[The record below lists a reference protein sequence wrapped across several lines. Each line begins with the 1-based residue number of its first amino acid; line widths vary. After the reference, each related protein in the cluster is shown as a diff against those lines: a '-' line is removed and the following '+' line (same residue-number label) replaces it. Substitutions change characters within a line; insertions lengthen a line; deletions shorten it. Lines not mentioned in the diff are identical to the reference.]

1 MSKSHTCNNNGTRKE
16 IKKGVN
22 EMIKTVYSK
31 GKLVAKTGNE
41 VMAEAMRQI
50 EPDVVAAYPITPA
63 TEIVQIFSQFV
74 ADGKVKTEFV
84 AVESEH
90 SAMSATIAASVA
102 GARAMTGTSSQG
114 LCLMWEM
121 LNIAAGLRLPIV
133 MAEVNR
139 AISAPINIHGDQSDT
154 MGARDTGWI
163 QIYSENSQEA
173 YDNMIQAVRIAEAA
187 KLPTMVTTDGFIISH
202 CMEVVELY
210 PDEDVKK
217 FVGGYKPE
225 RALLD
230 VAKPFT
236 LGSIELQDYYFEH
249 RWQLAQGMRDSKKII
264 SNVAADF
271 AKEFGRKYDFYEK
284 YKLDDAEIAIVVIG
298 STAGTTKVVID
309 ELREKGIKAG
319 LLKIR
324 VYRPFPA
331 EEIAKDLAHIKAIA
345 VLDRADSCSGTF
357 APVYLDVV
365 SALYAAGVSAPKVV
379 NYVYG
384 LGGREINTNHL
395 VDVYETL
402 GKIASG
408 AQKAPTQVEYI
419 NVRIK

>member
-1 MSKSHTCNNNGTRKE
+1 
-16 IKKGVN
+16 
-22 EMIKTVYSK
+22 MIKTVYSK
-31 GKLVAKTGNE
+31 GELVAKTGNE

-74 ADGKVKTEFV
+74 ADGIVKSEYI

-90 SAMSATIAASVA
+90 SAMSATIAASAA

-121 LNIAAGLRLPIV
+121 LYIASGLRLPIV

-154 MGARDTGWI
+154 MGARDSGWI

-173 YDNMIQAVRIAEAA
+173 YDNMIQATRIAEKA

-210 PDEDVKK
+210 PDADVKA
-217 FVGGYKPE
+217 FVGEYKPE
-225 RALLD
+225 RYLLD
-230 VAKPFT
+230 TKKPYT
-236 LGSIELQDYYFEH
+236 LGSIDLQDYYFEH
-249 RWQLAQGMRDSKKII
+249 RYQLAQAMRDSKDTILK
-264 SNVAADF
+264 VAKDF
-271 AKEFGRKYDFYEK
+271 EKTFGRRYDLYEK
-284 YKLDDAEIAIVVIG
+284 YMLDDAEIAIVVIG
-298 STAGTTKVVID
+298 STAGTAKVVVQ

-319 LLKIR
+319 LVKIR
-324 VYRPFPA
+324 VFRPFPA
-331 EEIAKDLAHIKAIA
+331 DQLAKDLAHVKAVA
-345 VLDRADSCSGTF
+345 VMDRADSCSGAY
-357 APVYLDVV
+357 APLCSDVV
-365 SALYAAGVSAPKVV
+365 SSLFMAGVITPKVV

-384 LGGREINTNHL
+384 LGGREINTGHIS
-395 VDVYETL
+395 DVYKTL

-408 AQKAPTQVEYI
+408 AEESSTQVEYI
-419 NVRIK
+419 NVRKK

>member
-1 MSKSHTCNNNGTRKE
+1 
-16 IKKGVN
+16 
-22 EMIKTVYSK
+22 MIKTVYSK

-74 ADGKVKTEFV
+74 ADGIVKSEYV

-90 SAMSATIAASVA
+90 SAMSATIGASAA

-114 LCLMWEM
+114 LSLMWEM
-121 LNIAAGLRLPIV
+121 LYIASGLRLPIV

-154 MGARDTGWI
+154 MGARDAGWI

-173 YDNMIQAVRIAEAA
+173 YDNMIQATRIAEKA
-187 KLPTMVTTDGFIISH
+187 KLPTLVTTDGFIISH
-202 CMEVVELY
+202 CMEVVETY
-210 PDEDVKK
+210 PDADVKTFIGKYEPERYLLDVKK
-217 FVGGYKPE
+217 PY
-225 RALLD
+225 
-230 VAKPFT
+230 T
-236 LGSIELQDYYFEH
+236 LGSIDLQDYYFEH
-249 RWQLAQGMRDSKKII
+249 RYQLAQAMRDAKDIVLDVAEDFKKT
-264 SNVAADF
+264 
-271 AKEFGRKYDFYEK
+271 FGRRYGLYEK
-284 YKLDDAEIAIVVIG
+284 YMLDDAEIAIAVIG
-298 STAGTTKVVID
+298 STAGTAKVVVN

-331 EEIAKDLAHIKAIA
+331 EEIAKDLAHVKAVA
-345 VLDRADSCSGTF
+345 VMERADSCSGAF
-357 APVYLDVV
+357 APVYSDIVA
-365 SALYAAGVSAPKVV
+365 SLYASGVTSPKVV

-384 LGGREINTNHL
+384 LGGREINTGHITGI
-395 VDVYETL
+395 YETL
-402 GKIASG
+402 CKITSG
-408 AQKAPTQVEYI
+408 TEKPSNKVEYI
-419 NVRIK
+419 NVRMK

>member
-1 MSKSHTCNNNGTRKE
+1 MIE
-16 IKKGVN
+16 ALPQGVN
-22 EMIKTVYSK
+22 KMIKTVYSK

-74 ADGKVKTEFV
+74 ADGIVKSEYV

-90 SAMSATIAASVA
+90 SAMSATIAASAA

-121 LNIAAGLRLPIV
+121 LYIASGLRLPIV

-139 AISAPINIHGDQSDT
+139 AISAPLNIHGDQSDT
-154 MGARDTGWI
+154 MGARDSGWI

-173 YDNMIQAVRIAEAA
+173 YDNMIQAIRIAEKAN
-187 KLPTMVTTDGFIISH
+187 LPTLVTTDGFIISH
-202 CMEVVELY
+202 CMEVVETY
-210 PDEDVKK
+210 PDADVKA
-217 FVGGYKPE
+217 FVGEYKPA
-225 RALLD
+225 RYLLD
-230 VAKPFT
+230 TKRPYT
-236 LGSIELQDYYFEH
+236 LGSIDLQDYYFEH
-249 RWQLAQGMRDSKKII
+249 RFQLAQAMRDSSNITLEVANDFEKI
-264 SNVAADF
+264 
-271 AKEFGRKYDFYEK
+271 FGRKYDLYEK
-284 YKLDDAEIAIVVIG
+284 FMFDDAEIAIVVIG
-298 STAGTTKVVID
+298 STAGTAKVVVQ

-331 EEIAKDLAHIKAIA
+331 EQIAKDLAHIKAIA
-345 VLDRADSCSGTF
+345 VMDRADSCSGAY
-357 APVYLDVV
+357 APLYSDVV
-365 SALYAAGVSAPKVV
+365 ASLYTAGVVSPKAV

-384 LGGREINTNHL
+384 LGGREISTEHITG
-395 VDVYETL
+395 VYDTL

-408 AQKAPTQVEYI
+408 AQKPSNQVEYI
-419 NVRIK
+419 NVRKK

>member
-1 MSKSHTCNNNGTRKE
+1 
-16 IKKGVN
+16 
-22 EMIKTVYSK
+22 MIKTVFSK

-74 ADGKVKTEFV
+74 ADGVVKSEYV

-90 SAMSATIAASVA
+90 SAMSATIAASAA

-121 LNIAAGLRLPIV
+121 LYIASGLRLPIV

-139 AISAPINIHGDQSDT
+139 AISAPVNIHADQSDT
-154 MGARDTGWI
+154 MGARDSGWI

-173 YDNMIQAVRIAEAA
+173 YDNMIQATRIAEKA
-187 KLPTMVTTDGFIISH
+187 KLPILVTTDGFIISH

-210 PDEDVKK
+210 PDADVRA
-217 FVGGYKPE
+217 FVGEYKPE
-225 RALLD
+225 RYLLD
-230 VAKPFT
+230 TKKPYT
-236 LGSIELQDYYFEH
+236 LGAIDLQDYYFEH
-249 RWQLAQGMRDSKKII
+249 RFQLADAMRNSKDII
-264 SNVAADF
+264 LEVAKDF
-271 AKEFGRKYDFYEK
+271 EKTFGRKYEMYEK
-284 YKLDDAEIAIVVIG
+284 FMLADAEIAIVVIG
-298 STAGTTKVVID
+298 STAGTAKVVVK

-324 VYRPFPA
+324 VFRPFPTGQ
-331 EEIAKDLAHIKAIA
+331 IAKDLAHVKAMA
-345 VLDRADSCSGTF
+345 VLDRADSCSGAF
-357 APVYLDVV
+357 APVYSDVV
-365 SALYAAGVSAPKVV
+365 SSLYAAGVTAPKVV

-384 LGGREINTNHL
+384 LGGREINTTHIAE
-395 VDVYETL
+395 VYETL

-408 AQKAPTQVEYI
+408 SQKPANQVEYI
-419 NVRIK
+419 NVRKK

>member
-1 MSKSHTCNNNGTRKE
+1 MIE
-16 IKKGVN
+16 ALPQGVN
-22 EMIKTVYSK
+22 KMIKTVYSK

-74 ADGKVKTEFV
+74 ADGIVKSEYV

-90 SAMSATIAASVA
+90 SAMSATIAASAA

-121 LNIAAGLRLPIV
+121 LYIASGLRLPIV

-139 AISAPINIHGDQSDT
+139 AISAPLNIHGDQSDT
-154 MGARDTGWI
+154 MGARDSGWI

-173 YDNMIQAVRIAEAA
+173 YDNMIQAIRIAEKAN
-187 KLPTMVTTDGFIISH
+187 LPTLVTTDGFIISH
-202 CMEVVELY
+202 CMEVVETY
-210 PDEDVKK
+210 PDADVKA
-217 FVGGYKPE
+217 FVGEYKPA
-225 RALLD
+225 RYLLD
-230 VAKPFT
+230 TKRPYT
-236 LGSIELQDYYFEH
+236 LGSIDLQDYYFEH
-249 RWQLAQGMRDSKKII
+249 RFQLAQAMRDSSNITLEVANDFEKI
-264 SNVAADF
+264 
-271 AKEFGRKYDFYEK
+271 FGRKYDLYEK
-284 YKLDDAEIAIVVIG
+284 FMFDDAEIAIVVIG
-298 STAGTTKVVID
+298 STAGTAKVVVQ

-331 EEIAKDLAHIKAIA
+331 EQIAKDLTHIKAIA
-345 VLDRADSCSGTF
+345 VMDRADSCSGAY
-357 APVYLDVV
+357 APLYSDVV
-365 SALYAAGVSAPKVV
+365 ASLYTAGVVSPKAV

-384 LGGREINTNHL
+384 LGGREISTEHITG
-395 VDVYETL
+395 VYDTL

-408 AQKAPTQVEYI
+408 AQKPSNQVEYI
-419 NVRIK
+419 NVRKK

>member
-1 MSKSHTCNNNGTRKE
+1 
-16 IKKGVN
+16 
-22 EMIKTVYSK
+22 MIKPVYSK
-31 GKLVAKTGNE
+31 GKLAAKTGNE

-90 SAMSATIAASVA
+90 SAMSATLAASAA

-121 LNIAAGLRLPIV
+121 LNIAAGLRLPVV

-139 AISAPINIHGDQSDT
+139 AISAPLNIHGDQSDA

-173 YDNMIQAVRIAEAA
+173 YDNMIQAIRIAEKA
-187 KLPTMVTTDGFIISH
+187 KLPAMVTTDGFIISH
-202 CMEVVELY
+202 CMEVVETY

-217 FVGGYKPE
+217 FIGEYKPE
-225 RALLD
+225 RYLLD
-230 VAKPFT
+230 TKKPYT
-236 LGSIELQDYYFEH
+236 MGSIELQDYYFEH
-249 RWQLAQGMRDSKKII
+249 RWQLAQAMRDAKKIAVD
-264 SNVAADF
+264 VAADF
-271 AKEFGRKYDFYEK
+271 AKTFGRQYDLYEK

-298 STAGTTKVVID
+298 STAGTTKVVVD
-309 ELREKGIKAG
+309 NLREKGIKAG
-319 LLKIR
+319 LLKVR
-324 VYRPFPA
+324 VFRPFPV
-331 EEIAKDLAHIKAIA
+331 EEIAKDLAKVKAIA
-345 VLDRADSCSGTF
+345 VLDRADSCSGAF
-357 APVYLDVV
+357 APLYSDVA
-365 SALYAAGVSAPKVV
+365 SALFANGITSPKVV

-384 LGGREINTNHL
+384 LGGREIAPNHIAE
-395 VDVYETL
+395 VYDDL
-402 GKIASG
+402 GKIAAG
-408 AQKAPTQVEYI
+408 TQKASAEVNYI

>member
-1 MSKSHTCNNNGTRKE
+1 MIE
-16 IKKGVN
+16 ALPQGVN
-22 EMIKTVYSK
+22 KMIKTVYSK
-31 GKLVAKTGNE
+31 DKLVAKTGNE

-74 ADGKVKTEFV
+74 ADGIVKSEYV

-90 SAMSATIAASVA
+90 SAMSATIAASAA

-121 LNIAAGLRLPIV
+121 LYIASGLRLPIV

-139 AISAPINIHGDQSDT
+139 AISAPLNIHGDQSDT
-154 MGARDTGWI
+154 MGARDSGWI

-173 YDNMIQAVRIAEAA
+173 YDNMIQAVRIAEKAN
-187 KLPTMVTTDGFIISH
+187 LPTLVTTDGFIISH
-202 CMEVVELY
+202 CMEVVETY
-210 PDEDVKK
+210 PDADVKA
-217 FVGGYKPE
+217 FVGEYKPA
-225 RALLD
+225 RYLLD
-230 VAKPFT
+230 TKRPYT
-236 LGSIELQDYYFEH
+236 LGSIDLQDYYFEH
-249 RWQLAQGMRDSKKII
+249 RFQLAQAMRGSSNIILEVANDFEKI
-264 SNVAADF
+264 
-271 AKEFGRKYDFYEK
+271 FGRKYDLYEK
-284 YKLDDAEIAIVVIG
+284 FMFDDAEIAIVVIG
-298 STAGTTKVVID
+298 STAGTAKVVVQ

-331 EEIAKDLAHIKAIA
+331 EQIAKDLAHIKAIA
-345 VLDRADSCSGTF
+345 VMDRADSCSGAY
-357 APVYLDVV
+357 APLYSDVV
-365 SALYAAGVSAPKVV
+365 ASLYTAGVVSPKAV

-384 LGGREINTNHL
+384 LGGREISTEHITG
-395 VDVYETL
+395 VYDTL

-408 AQKAPTQVEYI
+408 TQKPSNQVEYI
-419 NVRIK
+419 NVRKK

>member
-1 MSKSHTCNNNGTRKE
+1 MKRNNIERFLPQR
-16 IKKGVN
+16 VN

-41 VMAEAMRQI
+41 VVAEAMRQI

-74 ADGKVKTEFV
+74 ADGIVKSEYV

-90 SAMSATIAASVA
+90 SAMSATIGASAA

-114 LCLMWEM
+114 LSLMWEM
-121 LNIAAGLRLPIV
+121 LYIASGLRLPIV

-154 MGARDTGWI
+154 MGARDAGWI

-173 YDNMIQAVRIAEAA
+173 YDNMIQATRIAEKA
-187 KLPTMVTTDGFIISH
+187 KLPTLVTTDGFIISH
-202 CMEVVELY
+202 CMEVVETY
-210 PDEDVKK
+210 PDADVKAFIGK
-217 FVGGYKPE
+217 YEPE
-225 RALLD
+225 RYLLD
-230 VAKPFT
+230 IKKPYT
-236 LGSIELQDYYFEH
+236 LGSIDLQDYYFEH
-249 RWQLAQGMRDSKKII
+249 RYQLAQAMRNAKNIVLD
-264 SNVAADF
+264 VAKDF
-271 AKEFGRKYDFYEK
+271 EKTFGRKYDLCEK
-284 YKLDDAEIAIVVIG
+284 YMLDDAEIAIAVIG
-298 STAGTTKVVID
+298 STAGTAKVVVN

-331 EEIAKDLAHIKAIA
+331 EEIAKDLAHVKAVA
-345 VLDRADSCSGTF
+345 VMDRADSCSGAF
-357 APVYLDVV
+357 APVYSDIVA
-365 SALYAAGVSAPKVV
+365 SLYASGVTNPKVV

-384 LGGREINTNHL
+384 LGGREINTGHIIGI
-395 VDVYETL
+395 YEML
-402 GKIASG
+402 CKIASG
-408 AQKAPTQVEYI
+408 TEKSSNKVEYI

>member
-1 MSKSHTCNNNGTRKE
+1 
-16 IKKGVN
+16 
-22 EMIKTVYSK
+22 MIKTVFSK

-74 ADGKVKTEFV
+74 ADGVVKSEYV

-90 SAMSATIAASVA
+90 SAMSATIAASAA

-121 LNIAAGLRLPIV
+121 LYIASGLRLPIV

-139 AISAPINIHGDQSDT
+139 AISAPLNIHGDQSDT
-154 MGARDTGWI
+154 MGARDSGWI

-173 YDNMIQAVRIAEAA
+173 YDNMIQATRIAEKA
-187 KLPTMVTTDGFIISH
+187 KLPTLVTTDGFIISH

-210 PDEDVKK
+210 PDADVKA
-217 FVGGYKPE
+217 FVGEYKPE
-225 RALLD
+225 RYLLD
-230 VAKPFT
+230 TKKPYT
-236 LGSIELQDYYFEH
+236 LGSIDLQDYYFEH
-249 RWQLAQGMRDSKKII
+249 RYQLAQAMRDSKDII
-264 SNVAADF
+264 LNVAKDF
-271 AKEFGRKYDFYEK
+271 EKTFGRKYEMYEK
-284 YKLDDAEIAIVVIG
+284 FMLDDAEIAIVVIG
-298 STAGTTKVVID
+298 STAGTAKVVVN

-324 VYRPFPA
+324 VFRPFPT
-331 EEIAKDLAHIKAIA
+331 EQIAKDLAHVKAIA
-345 VLDRADSCSGTF
+345 VLDRADSCSGAF
-357 APVYLDVV
+357 APLHADVV
-365 SALYAAGVSAPKVV
+365 SSLYAAGVTTPKVV

-384 LGGREINTNHL
+384 LGGREINTKHISE
-395 VDVYETL
+395 VYETL
-402 GKIASG
+402 VKVASG
-408 AQKAPTQVEYI
+408 AQNPANQVEYI
-419 NVRIK
+419 NVRKK

>member
-1 MSKSHTCNNNGTRKE
+1 
-16 IKKGVN
+16 
-22 EMIKTVYSK
+22 MIKTVFSK

-74 ADGKVKTEFV
+74 ADGVVKSEYI

-90 SAMSATIAASVA
+90 SAMSATIAASAA

-121 LNIAAGLRLPIV
+121 LYIASGLRLPIV

-139 AISAPINIHGDQSDT
+139 AISAPLNIHGDQSDT
-154 MGARDTGWI
+154 MGARDSGWI

-173 YDNMIQAVRIAEAA
+173 YDNMIQATRIAEKA
-187 KLPTMVTTDGFIISH
+187 KLPALVTTDGFIISH

-210 PDEDVKK
+210 PDADVKA
-217 FVGGYKPE
+217 FVGEYKPE
-225 RALLD
+225 RYLLD
-230 VAKPFT
+230 TKKTYT
-236 LGSIELQDYYFEH
+236 LGSIDLQDYYFEH
-249 RWQLAQGMRDSKKII
+249 RYQLAQAMRDSKDII
-264 SNVAADF
+264 LNVAKDF
-271 AKEFGRKYDFYEK
+271 EKTFGRKYEMYEK
-284 YKLDDAEIAIVVIG
+284 FMLDDAEIAIVVIG
-298 STAGTTKVVID
+298 STAGTAKVVVN

-324 VYRPFPA
+324 VFRPFPM
-331 EEIAKDLAHIKAIA
+331 EHIANDLAYIKAIA
-345 VLDRADSCSGTF
+345 VLDRADSCSGAF
-357 APVYLDVV
+357 APLYADVV
-365 SALYAAGVSAPKVV
+365 SSLYSAGVTTPKIV

-384 LGGREINTNHL
+384 LGGREINTKHIAE
-395 VDVYETL
+395 VYETL
-402 GKIASG
+402 VKIVSG
-408 AQKAPTQVEYI
+408 DQKPANQVEYI
-419 NVRIK
+419 NVRKK

>member
-1 MSKSHTCNNNGTRKE
+1 
-16 IKKGVN
+16 
-22 EMIKTVYSK
+22 MIKPVYQK

-74 ADGKVKTEFV
+74 ADGIVKSEYV

-90 SAMSATIAASVA
+90 SAMSATIAASAA

-114 LCLMWEM
+114 LSLMWEM
-121 LNIAAGLRLPIV
+121 LYIAAGLRLPII

-154 MGARDTGWI
+154 MGARDAGWI

-173 YDNMIQAVRIAEAA
+173 YDNMIQAVRIAEKA
-187 KLPTMVTTDGFIISH
+187 KLPAMVTTDGFIISH
-202 CMEVVELY
+202 CMEVVETY

-217 FVGGYKPE
+217 FIGEYKPE
-225 RALLD
+225 RYLLD
-230 VAKPFT
+230 VKKPYT
-236 LGSIELQDYYFEH
+236 LGSIDLQDYYFEH
-249 RWQLAQGMRDSKKII
+249 RYQLAEAMRKSKDII
-264 SNVAADF
+264 LDVAKDF
-271 AKEFGRKYDFYEK
+271 EKTFGRKYDMYDK
-284 YKLDDAEIAIVVIG
+284 YMMDDAEIAIVVIG
-298 STAGTTKVVID
+298 STAGTAKVVIK

-319 LLKIR
+319 LIKIR
-324 VYRPFPA
+324 VFRPFPA
-331 EEIAKDLAHIKAIA
+331 DMLVKDLAKVKAVA
-345 VLDRADSCSGTF
+345 VMDRSDSCSGTY
-357 APVYLDVV
+357 APLYSDVTA
-365 SALYAAGVSAPKVV
+365 ALFAAGVTGTKVV

-384 LGGREINTNHL
+384 LGGREINTDHIANIY
-395 VDVYETL
+395 DTL

-408 AQKAPTQVEYI
+408 KEKPFTGIEYV
-419 NVRIK
+419 NVRK